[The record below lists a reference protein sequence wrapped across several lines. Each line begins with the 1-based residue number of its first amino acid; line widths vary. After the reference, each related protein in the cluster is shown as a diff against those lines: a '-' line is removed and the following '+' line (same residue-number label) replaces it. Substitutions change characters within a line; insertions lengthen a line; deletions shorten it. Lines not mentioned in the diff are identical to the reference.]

1 MCVRMHVCMSVYVN
15 IRVRTCE
22 WAMLQPVSDQIEN
35 EATAHTI
42 YEGNYANQPN
52 STTPIKKIILPE
64 IKIFFGQRDTRP
76 RLGGSGGGAYRAKWR
91 VKSDCLHS
99 APKRSDV
106 SSLSMCLLVLGWR
119 QRLRFNHYG
128 IVCVFYRF
136 FYVILRNV

>member
-1 MCVRMHVCMSVYVN
+1 MHVCVRKHTRTYVWMGN
-15 IRVRTCE
+15 AATGFWSNWKRGDGSHNLWRKLRQSAKFDHANKEDNFAWNQNFFRPAGHSPPSWGE
-22 WAMLQPVSDQIEN
+22 W
-35 EATAHTI
+35 
-42 YEGNYANQPN
+42 
-52 STTPIKKIILPE
+52 
-64 IKIFFGQRDTRP
+64 
-76 RLGGSGGGAYRAKWR
+76 GGGAYRAKWR